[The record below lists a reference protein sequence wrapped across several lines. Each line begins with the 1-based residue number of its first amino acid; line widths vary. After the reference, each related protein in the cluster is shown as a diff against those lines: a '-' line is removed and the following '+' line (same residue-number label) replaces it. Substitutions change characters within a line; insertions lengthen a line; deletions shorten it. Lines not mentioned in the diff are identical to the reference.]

1 MSRTIDY
8 ELLVKNCKDIIN
20 TLEHDSMRSSGKMKM
35 NSDQLLALY
44 SLLPIYKEKAAKQK
58 ADTVKVVKA
67 KPEPK
72 KKEG

>member
-44 SLLPIYKEKAAKQK
+44 KLLPIYEDKA
-58 ADTVKVVKA
+58 VKI
-67 KPEPK
+67 KPTPK

>member
-8 ELLVKNCKDIIN
+8 NILVGNTTDIIN

-35 NSDQLLALY
+35 NSNQILALY
-44 SLLPIYKEKAAKQK
+44 KLLPIYQDKVAKQK
-58 ADTVKVVKA
+58 PT
-67 KPEPK
+67 PT

>member
-8 ELLVKNCKDIIN
+8 NKLVGNTMDIIN

-35 NSDQLLALY
+35 NSNQILSLYKLLH
-44 SLLPIYKEKAAKQK
+44 IYQDKVAKQK
-58 ADTVKVVKA
+58 PT
-67 KPEPK
+67 PT

>member
-1 MSRTIDY
+1 MRLIDY
-8 ELLVKNCKDIIN
+8 DILVKNCEDIIN

-44 SLLPIYKEKAAKQK
+44 KLLPIYEDKVAKEKPQ
-58 ADTVKVVKA
+58 
-67 KPEPK
+67 PK

>member
-44 SLLPIYKEKAAKQK
+44 KLLPIYEDKVAKEKPQ
-58 ADTVKVVKA
+58 
-67 KPEPK
+67 PK

>member
-1 MSRTIDY
+1 MRLIDY
-8 ELLVKNCKDIIN
+8 EILVKNCEDIIN

-44 SLLPIYKEKAAKQK
+44 KLLPIYEDKVAKEKPQ
-58 ADTVKVVKA
+58 
-67 KPEPK
+67 PK

>member
-20 TLEHDSMRSSGKMKM
+20 TLEHDSMRSSVKM

-44 SLLPIYKEKAAKQK
+44 KLLPIYE
-58 ADTVKVVKA
+58 DKVIKI
-67 KPEPK
+67 KPTPK

>member
-8 ELLVKNCKDIIN
+8 NMLVTNTMDIIN

-35 NSDQLLALY
+35 NSNQILALY
-44 SLLPIYKEKAAKQK
+44 KLLPIYQ
-58 ADTVKVVKA
+58 DKVVKQ
-67 KPEPK
+67 KPTPK

>member
-8 ELLVKNCKDIIN
+8 NILVENCEDIIN

-35 NSDQLLALY
+35 NSDQILALY
-44 SLLPIYKEKAAKQK
+44 KILPIYKEKVVKQK
-58 ADTVKVVKA
+58 PT
-67 KPEPK
+67 PK

>member
-8 ELLVKNCKDIIN
+8 NMLVTNTMDIIN

-35 NSDQLLALY
+35 NSNQILSLYKLLH
-44 SLLPIYKEKAAKQK
+44 IYQ
-58 ADTVKVVKA
+58 DKVVKQ
-67 KPEPK
+67 KPTPT

>member
-8 ELLVKNCKDIIN
+8 NMLVTNTTDIIN

-35 NSDQLLALY
+35 NSNQILALY
-44 SLLPIYKEKAAKQK
+44 KLLPIYQDKVDKQK
-58 ADTVKVVKA
+58 PT
-67 KPEPK
+67 PT